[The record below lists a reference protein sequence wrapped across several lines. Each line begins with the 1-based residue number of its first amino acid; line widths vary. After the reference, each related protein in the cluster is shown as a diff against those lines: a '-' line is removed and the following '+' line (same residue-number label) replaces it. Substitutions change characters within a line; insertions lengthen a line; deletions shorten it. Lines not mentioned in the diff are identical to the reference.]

1 MLPFFVVELFGFL
14 QFFLSVAVGICCAVT
29 GSQTMKKL
37 VAKCDLLFFIGHKD
51 PSRREQVLCLG
62 AAKLVFSTGP
72 QLCLQLWIL
81 EATSAPSEL
90 QYLSIISSCL
100 LGTKLAYE
108 LLSYSRPELDTSEQK
123 TSWKE
128 KFFAFLRILRDYFSW
143 LPLIL
148 TSLLYKIGSINLY
161 MKFYGWFSVFMILL
175 ILLLNAIGGFY
186 LSHLGSSV
194 TQRARLSVWT
204 MDLPQGGYKAFSF
217 LDNLFLS
224 FSNIFIITRPFN
236 TLRKHF
242 YHNILFC

>member
-1 MLPFFVVELFGFL
+1 
-14 QFFLSVAVGICCAVT
+14 
-29 GSQTMKKL
+29 MKKL
-37 VAKCDLLFFIGHKD
+37 VSKCDLLFFMGQKD
-51 PSRREQVLCLG
+51 PSRREQVLCLE

-123 TSWKE
+123 TSWKQ
-128 KFFAFLRILRDYFSW
+128 KLFAFLRILRDYFSW

-161 MKFYGWFSVFMILL
+161 MKFYGWFSVLMILL
-175 ILLLNAIGGFY
+175 ILLLNAFGGFY

-204 MDLPQGGYKAFSF
+204 VDLPQGGHKAFNF
-217 LDNLFLS
+217 LDNLFIS

-236 TLRKHF
+236 TIRKQF
-242 YHNILFC
+242 YHNTLFC

>member
-1 MLPFFVVELFGFL
+1 
-14 QFFLSVAVGICCAVT
+14 
-29 GSQTMKKL
+29 MKKL
-37 VAKCDLLFFIGHKD
+37 VAKCDLLFFIGQKD
-51 PSRREQVLCLG
+51 PSRREQVLCLE

-81 EATSAPSEL
+81 EAASAPSVF

-100 LGTKLAYE
+100 LATKLAYE

-128 KFFAFLRILRDYFSW
+128 KFFAFLRALRDYFSW

-175 ILLLNAIGGFY
+175 ILLLNAFGGFY

-194 TQRARLSVWT
+194 TRRARLSVWT
-204 MDLPQGGYKAFSF
+204 MDLPQGGHKAFSF
-217 LDNLFLS
+217 LDNLFIS

-236 TLRKHF
+236 TIRKQF
-242 YHNILFC
+242 YHNALFC

>member
-1 MLPFFVVELFGFL
+1 MFVLPFFVVELFGFL
-14 QFFLSVAVGICCAVT
+14 EFFLSAGVNICCAIT

-51 PSRREQVLCLG
+51 PTRREQVLCLE

-108 LLSYSRPELDTSEQK
+108 LLSYSRPEIDSDEQK
-123 TSWKE
+123 IGCKE
-128 KFFAFLRILRDYFSW
+128 KIFAFLKVLRSYFCW

-148 TSLLYKIGSINLY
+148 SSLLYKIGSINLY
-161 MKFYGWFSVFMILL
+161 MKFFGWFSVFMILL
-175 ILLLNAIGGFY
+175 ILLLNAV
-186 LSHLGSSV
+186 GSFILTKESV
-194 TQRARLSVWT
+194 TQDPRVSVWT
-204 MDLPQGGYKAFSF
+204 VDLHDSGKKHFKI
-217 LDNLFLS
+217 LDTLFVSL
-224 FSNIFIITRPFN
+224 SNIFVVSRPFN
-236 TLRKHF
+236 TIRK
-242 YHNILFC
+242 LFLP

>member
-1 MLPFFVVELFGFL
+1 
-14 QFFLSVAVGICCAVT
+14 
-29 GSQTMKKL
+29 MKKL
-37 VAKCDLLFFIGHKD
+37 VSKCDLLFFIGQKD
-51 PSRREQVLCLG
+51 PSRREQVLCLE

-90 QYLSIISSCL
+90 QYLSITSSCL

-123 TSWKE
+123 TSWKQ
-128 KFFAFLRILRDYFSW
+128 KLFAFLRILRDYFSW

-175 ILLLNAIGGFY
+175 ILLLNAFGGFY

-204 MDLPQGGYKAFSF
+204 VDLPQGGHKAFNF
-217 LDNLFLS
+217 LDNLFIS

-236 TLRKHF
+236 TIRKQF
-242 YHNILFC
+242 YHNTLFC